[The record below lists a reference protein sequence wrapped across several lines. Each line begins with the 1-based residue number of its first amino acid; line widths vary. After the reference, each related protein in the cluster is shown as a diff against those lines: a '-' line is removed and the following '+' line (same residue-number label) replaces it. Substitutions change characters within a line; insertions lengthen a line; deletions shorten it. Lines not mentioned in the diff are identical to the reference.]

1 MFQCKEPQ
9 MNRTRHICLMAEY
22 NKTMNTSIFDA
33 SGQLSRDALL
43 AHRGAFFGSILGTLN
58 HLIVTDTLWL
68 SRFAGHPAGHGA
80 LEPIHTL
87 SLPTRL
93 DQIICTELQGLAQ
106 RRSLL
111 DQIIIDW
118 SRSLLDID
126 LEQVLVYTN
135 IRGARAQKNFFSLVM
150 HFFNHQTHH
159 RGQTSTLLMQAGI
172 DIGVT
177 DLLAMIPDECL

>member
-1 MFQCKEPQ
+1 
-9 MNRTRHICLMAEY
+9 MNRTQLICLMADY
-22 NKTMNTSIFDA
+22 NKRMNASIYEA
-33 SGQLSRDALL
+33 TGKLSPDALR

-68 SRFAGHPAGHGA
+68 TRFAGHPAGHPA
-80 LEPIHTL
+80 LEPIHAL
-87 SLPTRL
+87 SLPTSL
-93 DQIICTELQGLAQ
+93 DQIICTELPSLAQ

-126 LEQVLVYTN
+126 LDQVLVYTN
-135 IRGARAQKNFFSLVM
+135 IKGMRAQKNFFSLVM

-159 RGQTSTLLMQAGI
+159 RGQSSTLLMQAGL

-177 DLLAMIPDECL
+177 DLLVMIPEECL